1 MTRPGDENYVHG
13 HHASVLAAHGARTAQ
28 NSAAYLLPHLSPGTT
43 LLDVGFGPGS
53 ITADLAQIVAPAEVV
68 GIEAAPDAVA
78 AARALMDE
86 RGVDNVTLQSAS
98 VYELPFDDDSFDVVH
113 CHQVLQYLTD
123 PPAALREM
131 ARVARRVVAAR
142 EVDYAVMHWYPEN
155 QGMTDWLESY
165 RQIARDSGGEPD
177 ASRHL
182 RAWSNAAGLP
192 ALGEVTI
199 DASAWTYT
207 THEVTKW
214 WGDVQSARVLESEQ
228 NAKLKALGLGDE
240 RIAAMAADWRAW
252 GEHPDAYFSMTHGE
266 LLLQLA

>member
-1 MTRPGDENYVHG
+1 MTQPGDEKYVHG

-53 ITADLAQIVAPAEVV
+53 ITADLAQIVAPAQVV
-68 GIEAAPDAVA
+68 GIEAAPDALA
-78 AARALMDE
+78 AAAALMRE
-86 RGVDNVTLQSAS
+86 RGVANVSLQTGS
-98 VYELPFDDDSFDVVH
+98 VYELPFEDDSFDVVH

-142 EVDYAVMHWYPEN
+142 EVDYATMHWHPAN

-165 RQIARDSGGEPD
+165 RQIARDNGGEAD
-177 ASRHL
+177 AARHL

-192 ALGEVTI
+192 ALGEVSV
-199 DASAWTYT
+199 DASTWTYT
-207 THEVTKW
+207 TPEVTQW
-214 WGDVQSARVLESEQ
+214 WGDVQSARILESEQ
-228 NAKLKALGLGDE
+228 NAKLKAFGLTDD
-240 RIAAMAADWRAW
+240 RIATMASDWRAW
-252 GEHPDAYFSMTHGE
+252 GEHPDAYFSMVHGE
-266 LLLQLA
+266 LLLRLT